1 MAAAPGGGIL
11 HASLRCVN
19 APQPVRLLEPGTPE
33 TFIEVFAGVWERR
46 VGKMRVEKR
55 FVVSSGG
62 DAAVGWGWGG
72 GLNKGAADPK
82 GAPVAPAVTVV
93 NRPGI

>member
-1 MAAAPGGGIL
+1 MAAAPGCGIL
-11 HASLRCVN
+11 QASLRCVN
-19 APQPVRLLEPGTPE
+19 APQPVLEPGTPE
-33 TFIEVFAGVWERR
+33 TFTQVFAGVWERR
-46 VGKMRVEKR
+46 VGKMRMEKR
-55 FVVSSGG
+55 FVVSSGE
-62 DAAVGWGWGG
+62 DAAVGWGGGG